1 MRAVDLGVILPELI
15 VAVTALVVLMVDL
28 LPQDRGRP
36 ALAPLTIAG
45 LAAAALAVLAL
56 GEQGAG
62 FGGTYVR
69 DASTVALQ
77 TIALLGAALSALLSQ
92 SYLRRS
98 RLERGEYYALLL
110 SACLG
115 AMVMVAAADL
125 IVLFLG
131 LETLSI
137 PLYVMAA
144 FGRGDVR
151 SQEAGMKYFLLGSFS
166 TAFFLYGVAL
176 LYGAAGGTGLSALAR
191 AAAGGG
197 GEVLLKTGVALLTIG
212 LAFKAALVPFHAW
225 APDVYEGAPLP
236 VTAYMSVIAKVGAF
250 SAALRLFPGAL
261 AALQGQWTLLL
272 SALAIATM
280 ILGNLVAVAQHSMK
294 RLLAYSSIAHAGYL
308 LMGVAAGTP
317 DGAWA
322 MTFYLAVYLFMT
334 LGAFAVVL
342 LLERAGEEADA
353 IEDYAGLGARA
364 PWLAGAMTVFMA
376 SLAGMPPT
384 AGFIGKVYLFSA
396 SLGAEQVA
404 VALVAALSTVVS
416 VYYYLRV
423 PYRMFSG
430 APRPGVAVVAAP
442 GVRFTIGAAAAAVLL
457 LGILPGP
464 LTDAVRTPALRGEEQ
479 REPTP
484 SQPEI
489 AKVKVTAAGE
499 ITLNGRSVS
508 LEELKREFARL
519 KRVGGVVWYH
529 RANPGGDPTPESM
542 AVIEAVV
549 AAGLPITL
557 VEQDFD

>member
-1 MRAVDLGVILPELI
+1 VRIADLAVVMPELI
-15 VAVTALVVLMVDL
+15 VAAAAIAVLMVDL
-28 LPQDRGRP
+28 LPRGGGRR
-36 ALAPLTIAG
+36 ALVPLTISG
-45 LAAAALAVLAL
+45 LAGAAAAVLAL
-56 GEQGAG
+56 GERGGG

-69 DASTVALQ
+69 DTTTVALQ
-77 TIALLGAALSALLSQ
+77 TIALLGTALAALLSQ
-92 SYLRRS
+92 SYLRRA

-125 IVLFLG
+125 LVLFLG

-191 AAAGGG
+191 AAAGDGG
-197 GEVLLKTGVALLTIG
+197 GVLLRAGVALLTIG

-225 APDVYEGAPLP
+225 APDVYEGSPLP

-250 SAALRLFPGAL
+250 AAALRLFPGSLDAL
-261 AALQGQWTLLL
+261 AGQWTLLL

-280 ILGNLVAVAQHSMK
+280 ILGNLVAVAQRSMK

-308 LMGVAAGTP
+308 LMGIAAGTP

-322 MTFYLAVYLFMT
+322 MIFYLAVYLFMT

-384 AGFIGKVYLFSA
+384 AGFIGKLYLFNA
-396 SLGAEQVA
+396 SLGAGQVA

-423 PYRMFSG
+423 PFRMFSG
-430 APRPGVAVVAAP
+430 APRPGIAVVAAP
-442 GVRFTIGAAAAAVLL
+442 GVRFTIGAAAAAVMF

-464 LTDAVRTPALRGEEQ
+464 LTDAVRATALQGKEQ
-479 REPTP
+479 REMP

-489 AKVKVTAAGE
+489 ARVKVTASGE
-499 ITLNGRSVS
+499 ITLNGRPVS

-519 KRVGGVVWYH
+519 KRAGGTVWYH
-529 RANPGGDPTPESM
+529 RANPAGEPTPEAM
-542 AVIEAVV
+542 AVIDAVV
-549 AAGLPITL
+549 AAGLPIKL
-557 VEQDFD
+557 VERDFD

>member
-15 VAVTALVVLMVDL
+15 VAITALVVLLADL

-36 ALAPLTIAG
+36 ALVPLTIAG

-56 GEQGAG
+56 GERGAG

-69 DASTVALQ
+69 DAATVALQ
-77 TIALLGAALSALLSQ
+77 TIALLGAALAALLSQ

-115 AMVMVAAADL
+115 TMVMAAGADL

-191 AAAGGG
+191 AAAEGGPV
-197 GEVLLKTGVALLTIG
+197 VLLRAGVALLTIG

-225 APDVYEGAPLP
+225 APDVYEGSPLP

-250 SAALRLFPGAL
+250 AAALRLFPGAL
-261 AALQGQWTLLL
+261 AALSGQWTLLL
-272 SALAIATM
+272 STLAIATM
-280 ILGNLVAVAQHSMK
+280 VLGNLVAMVQRSMK

-353 IEDYAGLGARA
+353 IEDYTGLGTRA
-364 PWLAGAMTVFMA
+364 PWLAGAMAIFMA

-384 AGFIGKVYLFSA
+384 AGFIGKFYLFNA
-396 SLGAEQVA
+396 ALGAGQVA

-423 PYRMFSG
+423 PYLMFSG
-430 APRPGVAVVAAP
+430 APRPGISIVPAP
-442 GVRFTIGAAAAAVLL
+442 GVRFTIIIAAVIVIL

-464 LTDAVRTPALRGEEQ
+464 LT
-479 REPTP
+479 
-484 SQPEI
+484 
-489 AKVKVTAAGE
+489 
-499 ITLNGRSVS
+499 
-508 LEELKREFARL
+508 
-519 KRVGGVVWYH
+519 
-529 RANPGGDPTPESM
+529 
-542 AVIEAVV
+542 EAVQPLGELIR
-549 AAGLPITL
+549 AR
-557 VEQDFD
+557 

>member
-15 VAVTALVVLMVDL
+15 VAVTALAVLMVDL
-28 LPQDRGRP
+28 LPQDQGRR
-36 ALAPLTIAG
+36 ALVPLTIAG

-56 GEQGAG
+56 GERGPG

-69 DASTVALQ
+69 DAATVALQ
-77 TIALLGAALSALLSQ
+77 TIALLGAALAALLSQ

-115 AMVMVAAADL
+115 AMVMAAGTDL

-197 GEVLLKTGVALLTIG
+197 PGVLLGAGVALLTIG

-225 APDVYEGAPLP
+225 APDVYEGSPLP
-236 VTAYMSVIAKVGAF
+236 VTAYMAVIAKVGAF
-250 SAALRLFPGAL
+250 AAALRIFPVAL
-261 AALQGQWTLLL
+261 ASLSGQWTLLL
-272 SALAIATM
+272 SMLAIATM
-280 ILGNLVAVAQHSMK
+280 VLGNLVAVVQRSMK

-353 IEDYAGLGARA
+353 IEDYTGLGTRA
-364 PWLAGAMTVFMA
+364 PWLAGAMAIFMA

-384 AGFIGKVYLFSA
+384 AGFIGKFYLFNA
-396 SLGAEQVA
+396 ALGAGQVT
-404 VALVAALSTVVS
+404 VALVAAFTTVVS

-423 PYRMFSG
+423 PYLMFSG
-430 APRPGVAVVAAP
+430 APRPGISIVPAP
-442 GVRFTIGAAAAAVLL
+442 GVRFTIIIAAVIVIL

-464 LTDAVRTPALRGEEQ
+464 LT
-479 REPTP
+479 
-484 SQPEI
+484 
-489 AKVKVTAAGE
+489 
-499 ITLNGRSVS
+499 
-508 LEELKREFARL
+508 
-519 KRVGGVVWYH
+519 
-529 RANPGGDPTPESM
+529 
-542 AVIEAVV
+542 EAVQPLGELIR
-549 AAGLPITL
+549 AR
-557 VEQDFD
+557 